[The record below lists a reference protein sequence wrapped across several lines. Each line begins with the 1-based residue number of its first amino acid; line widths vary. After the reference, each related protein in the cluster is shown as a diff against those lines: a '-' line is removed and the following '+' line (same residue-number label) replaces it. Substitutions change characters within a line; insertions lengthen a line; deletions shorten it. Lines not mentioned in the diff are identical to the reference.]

1 MSPILRRHWRRVGG
15 RCNGSA
21 VWKRVASGR
30 LPRGAQ
36 DGSRSRFRLDKPSMP
51 GPCGSSAARRPP
63 NLACHRRDRQRREG
77 GYQQQGDGLQG
88 PQPSTPPNRGTSSP
102 TTSSAP
108 GHRSRGA
115 VEIVPL
121 PDAMDGL
128 IDYYRHISGEHPD
141 WDDYRRHGG
150 TATCAHPAVNRP
162 RRPRPHRVA
171 ANSSPAKPHDAVR
184 TRPSGCTCS
193 DRPAHL

>member
-1 MSPILRRHWRRVGG
+1 MSPILRRHWRWVGG

-21 VWKRVASGR
+21 VWKTVGERAAPAGGPRREPVALPPGQAQHAGALWQQRGQAASKPRLSSSGSTVTGR
-30 LPRGAQ
+30 WL
-36 DGSRSRFRLDKPSMP
+36 
-51 GPCGSSAARRPP
+51 SAAGRRPARSATFDATQP
-63 NLACHRRDRQRREG
+63 RCVFTDDFFGPWIHI
-77 GYQQQGDGLQG
+77 DGTAEL
-88 PQPSTPPNRGTSSP
+88 
-102 TTSSAP
+102 
-108 GHRSRGA
+108 
-115 VEIVPL
+115 VPL

-162 RRPRPHRVA
+162 RRPRPRRVA